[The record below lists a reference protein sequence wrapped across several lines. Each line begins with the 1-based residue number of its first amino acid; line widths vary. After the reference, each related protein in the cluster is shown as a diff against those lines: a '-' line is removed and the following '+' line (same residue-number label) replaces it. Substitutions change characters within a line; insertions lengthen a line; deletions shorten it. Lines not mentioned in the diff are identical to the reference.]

1 MEYLAYPKLN
11 EIIKRQYP
19 VIKTTNEETT
29 ANSLLDFYNNP
40 DFDKISSG
48 LLSTLNQEPAKE
60 NKDDIDKYVYF
71 SKNFT

>member
-1 MEYLAYPKLN
+1 MEYLTYPKLN

-19 VIKTTNEETT
+19 VVITTKDETT

-40 DFDKISSG
+40 DYDKIRSG
-48 LLSTLNQEPAKE
+48 LATTFSQEPEKE

-71 SKNFT
+71 SKNFI